1 MTNFRDMWLAER
13 GAQSASSSAIT
24 TLEKRVIVQ
33 QAALDDALADLSA
46 ARARLPVETPDLP
59 DLGGA
64 PRLSADQIRQTAEFD
79 SYGAATGVRRRADPL
94 HAASSARR
102 AALNAAGQSR
112 GRVVHPRR

>member
-46 ARARLPVETPDLP
+46 A
-59 DLGGA
+59 
-64 PRLSADQIRQTAEFD
+64 
-79 SYGAATGVRRRADPL
+79 
-94 HAASSARR
+94 
-102 AALNAAGQSR
+102 
-112 GRVVHPRR
+112 